1 MASTF
6 PFFRPALAPK
16 ATLTVEALPEM
27 PDWTVLAQAA
37 YDAYRVAL
45 MPAVFPAWEAL
56 PPDQWQAWEAVIL
69 AVDRALRSI
78 D

>member
-6 PFFRPALAPK
+6 SFFLPTFYPK
-16 ATLTVEALPEM
+16 APLTMEDLPQM
-27 PDWTVLAQAA
+27 IDWTVLAQEA